1 MFTTK
6 LVNLPKK
13 YAMLNINLIDSDAV
27 HTALLPITFTRP
39 VSEVQ
44 CGMLTLRQWWQ
55 TLLPANYGYGTNPLL
70 AELFPPVEGDEV
82 VELSSNIIPSRELA
96 EAVAC
101 LRTGQQLVKDGEV
114 IASRGCGKHIEF
126 YGDVE
131 RLTGLC
137 EIFMRC
143 GEWMQRQFPLLTQ
156 GIESADVP
164 AGTTLI
170 GERKNLFIHP
180 HAKVC
185 GAIINVTDG
194 PVYIGAGAEVMEG
207 ACLRGPVAVMDGSHV
222 NMGAKVYGP
231 TVVAHECRVGGE
243 LNNVVMH
250 PYSNKAHDGFI
261 GNAVIGSWC
270 NLGAGC
276 SASNLKNDYT
286 EARLWDYSSQRFK
299 PTGLL
304 FCGLIM
310 GDHSKA
316 GINTMFNT
324 ASSVGVGVNVHGSG
338 FPRTYLPN
346 FHDGSSTTGFAP
358 VIMKKFLATA
368 RKVMERRGVE
378 LTPAHERLFT
388 ALAE

>member
-1 MFTTK
+1 
-6 LVNLPKK
+6 
-13 YAMLNINLIDSDAV
+13 MLTINLVDSADV
-27 HTALLPITFTRP
+27 HVALLPITFTRP
-39 VSEVQ
+39 VCEVQ
-44 CGMLTLRQWWQ
+44 CGMFTIRQWWRK
-55 TLLPANYGYGTNPLL
+55 LMPAVYGYRTNALL
-70 AELFPPVEGDEV
+70 SVVYPELEADEAVEVASEV
-82 VELSSNIIPSRELA
+82 IPSRELA
-96 EAVAC
+96 DAILA
-101 LRTGQQLVKDGEV
+101 LQPGQQLVKGELI
-114 IASRGCGKHIEF
+114 IASRGDGERIEF
-126 YGDVE
+126 AGNVE

-137 EIFMRC
+137 QIFTGC
-143 GEWMQRQFPLLTQ
+143 GEWLMRQFPLMTDND
-156 GIESADVP
+156 GAEVP

-170 GERKNLFIHP
+170 GPVSNLYIHP
-180 HAKVC
+180 QAKVC
-185 GAIINVTDG
+185 GAVINVSSG

-207 ACLRGPVAVMDGSHV
+207 ACLRGPVAVMDGAHV
-222 NMGAKVYGP
+222 NMGAKIYGP
-231 TVVAHECRVGGE
+231 TVVGHDCRVGGE

-250 PYSNKAHDGFI
+250 PYSNKAHDGFL

-286 EARLWDYSSQRFK
+286 EARLWNYATQRFQR
-299 PTGLL
+299 TGLL

-346 FHDGSSTTGFAP
+346 FHEGSSATGFSP
-358 VIMKKFLATA
+358 VIMKKFFATA

-378 LTPAHERLFT
+378 LTQAMENLLT
-388 ALAE
+388 ALANQES